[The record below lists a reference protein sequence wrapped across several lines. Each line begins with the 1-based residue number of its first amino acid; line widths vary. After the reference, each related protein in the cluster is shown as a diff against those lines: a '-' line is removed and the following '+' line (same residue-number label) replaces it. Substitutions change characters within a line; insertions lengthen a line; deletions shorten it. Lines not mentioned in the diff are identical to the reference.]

1 MPAGCFCQSEKT
13 LPDCSK
19 SHGLRG
25 CGGLLAQRKWAP
37 RRAGMRYDEVL
48 AFLRVAAM
56 NTTQSETQD
65 EIQGETQNNTEQ
77 HGYFTLSGDV
87 NSDMVRRVF
96 NAAADITEDKLTT
109 AHILIQSNGGYVSDG
124 ICLYNFLS
132 KLPLDI
138 ITYNAGAV
146 ASIAVTLF
154 LAGRQRHASDTA
166 RFMVHKSHATA
177 SPGSRPDALSIIVEG
192 LRADDMRTERILR
205 GHVNLT
211 QEQWQVHAYSD
222 LHLTADQALE
232 VGMIESIRDFAPPKG
247 KRLTNI

>member
-1 MPAGCFCQSEKT
+1 MG
-13 LPDCSK
+13 
-19 SHGLRG
+19 
-25 CGGLLAQRKWAP
+25 
-37 RRAGMRYDEVL
+37 YDEVL
-48 AFLRVAAM
+48 AFLRVPVM
-56 NTTQSETQD
+56 NTTQSEM
-65 EIQGETQNNTEQ
+65 QNNTEQ

-96 NAAADITEDKLTT
+96 NAAADISEDKLTT
-109 AHILIQSNGGYVSDG
+109 AHILIPSNGGYVSDG

-205 GHVNLT
+205 SHVSLT
-211 QEQWQVHAYSD
+211 EEQWQVHAYSD

-232 VGMIESIRDFAPPKG
+232 VGLIASIRDFAPPKG